1 MFTFTSVLKNL
12 FPPPLSLSSPP
23 FSSPPLPSPPL
34 SVLSFPLPHPLFIC
48 SSSTTPP
55 PSVSGR
61 PIQLPFS
68 CSVSS
73 CTLQPPSSDAGSTS
87 PALGIRLGSRTEMV
101 PVKLLVMGSQDTGKT
116 ALCVRFVT
124 GRFIGDYDRKK
135 EMTYKCHR
143 VCNQESVHLEILD
156 RTSKECPQAS
166 VESCIRWADG
176 FLLLYSI
183 TQRVSFLEVE
193 PIKKLI
199 DHIKQSPA
207 APTVLIA
214 NKADL
219 ETGREVTTEEGQN
232 LAKDLRC
239 SFKELSVSET
249 AVAVE
254 AAVVQLTSLV
264 MAQQRPL
271 LPDRPSYMVTVR
283 HALTR
288 KLIRSKTMQW

>member
-1 MFTFTSVLKNL
+1 
-12 FPPPLSLSSPP
+12 
-23 FSSPPLPSPPL
+23 
-34 SVLSFPLPHPLFIC
+34 
-48 SSSTTPP
+48 
-55 PSVSGR
+55 
-61 PIQLPFS
+61 
-68 CSVSS
+68 
-73 CTLQPPSSDAGSTS
+73 
-87 PALGIRLGSRTEMV
+87 
-101 PVKLLVMGSQDTGKT
+101 
-116 ALCVRFVT
+116 
-124 GRFIGDYDRKK
+124 
-135 EMTYKCHR
+135 MTYKCHR

-183 TQRVSFLEVE
+183 TQRVSFQEVE

-254 AAVVQLTSLV
+254 AAVVQLISDGPT
-264 MAQQRPL
+264 APPITRPAFL
-271 LPDRPSYMVTVR
+271 HGDRATRPDQETDPLQNHAMVTQF
-283 HALTR
+283 
-288 KLIRSKTMQW
+288 K

>member
-1 MFTFTSVLKNL
+1 
-12 FPPPLSLSSPP
+12 
-23 FSSPPLPSPPL
+23 
-34 SVLSFPLPHPLFIC
+34 
-48 SSSTTPP
+48 
-55 PSVSGR
+55 
-61 PIQLPFS
+61 
-68 CSVSS
+68 
-73 CTLQPPSSDAGSTS
+73 
-87 PALGIRLGSRTEMV
+87 MV

-232 LAKDLRC
+232 LAKDLRICIWCVCVRRC

-254 AAVVQLTSLV
+254 AAVVQLISLV